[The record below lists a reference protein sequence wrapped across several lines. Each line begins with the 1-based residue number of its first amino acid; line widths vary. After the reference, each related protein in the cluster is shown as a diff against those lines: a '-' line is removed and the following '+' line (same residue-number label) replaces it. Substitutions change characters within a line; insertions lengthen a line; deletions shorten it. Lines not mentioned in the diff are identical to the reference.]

1 MAADDRELNDWAA
14 NIIKAENRYCQEVTV
29 TKVHG
34 ACPYGHREGDAF
46 TLTGLY
52 SGGLCGSLLTAIM
65 PSVVALHY
73 GGAVLWE
80 AREGFFTGRCSE
92 GGRVEVAVTR
102 TENASGKMVTGP
114 CPFHDMTGRSYAGL
128 DKHRVFV
135 EVQHIEGN
143 CLWGHRIGQRI
154 EIDPFNV
161 NGMCCLLYNQL
172 YPYLHVLLSG
182 ATPAWA
188 TTEHSIAGECPDTF
202 NRLGFRMSIEE
213 RILI

>member
-1 MAADDRELNDWAA
+1 MAADDQDLNDWAA
-14 NIIKAENRYCQEVTV
+14 NIIKAENRYCQKVTV
-29 TKVHG
+29 TRVHG
-34 ACPYGHREGDAF
+34 PCPYGHREGDEF
-46 TLTGLY
+46 TLTGLH
-52 SGGLCGSLLTAIM
+52 SGGLCGSLLTAVM
-65 PSVVALHY
+65 PSVVTLHY
-73 GGAVLWE
+73 GGTVLWE
-80 AREGFFTGRCSE
+80 AREGFFAGRCSE

-102 TENASGKMVTGP
+102 TENASGGMVTGP
-114 CPFHDMTGRSYAGL
+114 LPFRDMTGRGYAGL
-128 DKHRVFV
+128 DKYRVFV

-161 NGMCCLLYNQL
+161 NGMCNMLYNQL

-182 ATPAWA
+182 ATPPWA

-202 NRLGFRMSIEE
+202 NRLGFRMSVEE